1 MRMGASAKVS
11 VIRTRISAAA
21 KFWTSPFLGI
31 IMQVKLAHKDESAWD
46 KGDLA
51 YDLGDTL
58 EMGPIKAAREGIRP
72 GCNGYAAF
80 LTAFARRVRSQK
92 LSPRKMPAQPDSA
105 QGGSAVVL
113 TPDFARIGS

>member
-1 MRMGASAKVS
+1 
-11 VIRTRISAAA
+11 
-21 KFWTSPFLGI
+21 
-31 IMQVKLAHKDESAWD
+31 MQVKLAHKDESAWD
-46 KGDLA
+46 KGDMA

-92 LSPRKMPAQPDSA
+92 LSPRKMPAQPDNT